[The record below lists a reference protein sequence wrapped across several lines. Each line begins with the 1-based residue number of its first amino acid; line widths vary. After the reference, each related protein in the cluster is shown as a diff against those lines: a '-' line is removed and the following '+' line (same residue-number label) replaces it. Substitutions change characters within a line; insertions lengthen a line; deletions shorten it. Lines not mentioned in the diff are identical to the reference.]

1 MDVYACSRY
10 LFLSLTVM
18 FGEKRR
24 PSPSHIPLDEETG
37 ETCVSLMFASLIL
50 CLMEIMIVNSSGC
63 LAFLDVAGTTERSKE
78 IKTRPVQ
85 TKRTHRIQSE
95 QEARRTRRKTGKGIR
110 KRETEGRKG
119 YSQSRRV
126 LSQLKEY
133 ELLCSSRLLLLE
145 FL

>member
-63 LAFLDVAGTTERSKE
+63 LAFLDVAGTTEKQGNQDEACADKKNSQDSVRAGGK
-78 IKTRPVQ
+78 KNKKKDRQ
-85 TKRTHRIQSE
+85 RN
-95 QEARRTRRKTGKGIR
+95 QE
-110 KRETEGRKG
+110 EGN
-119 YSQSRRV
+119 
-126 LSQLKEY
+126 
-133 ELLCSSRLLLLE
+133 
-145 FL
+145 